1 MNDLTLKYLAFVV
14 AASILIWGVLELN
27 RRLYRR
33 NKIDPN
39 PPTTWIKLDA
49 ANQDVVEEVSPDEE
63 NDDQEETP
71 ASDIRIRAQQNG
83 HHSESKKTT

>member
-14 AASILIWGVLELN
+14 AASILIWGVLELT

-33 NKIDPN
+33 DKIDPN
-39 PPTTWIKLDA
+39 PPTDWIKLDA
-49 ANQDVVEEVSPDEE
+49 VNRDVVEDVPPDEE
-63 NDDQEETP
+63 NDDQEEMP
-71 ASDIRIRAQQNG
+71 VSDIRTRAQQNG

>member
-1 MNDLTLKYLAFVV
+1 MNDLTWKYLAFVV

-27 RRLYRR
+27 RRLYRH
-33 NKIDPN
+33 KKSDPN

-49 ANQDVVEEVSPDEE
+49 ANQDVVEDVPPDEE
-63 NDDQEETP
+63 NDDQEEPPT
-71 ASDIRIRAQQNG
+71 SDIRIRAQQNG

>member
-33 NKIDPN
+33 DKIDPD
-39 PPTTWIKLDA
+39 PPTAWIKLDA
-49 ANQDVVEEVSPDEE
+49 ANQDVVEEVSPEEE
-63 NDDQEETP
+63 NDDQEEPP

>member
-1 MNDLTLKYLAFVV
+1 MNDLTWKYLAFVV

-33 NKIDPN
+33 KKADPKS
-39 PPTTWIKLDA
+39 TWVKLDSTSP
-49 ANQDVVEEVSPDEE
+49 DVVEDLSQGGDD
-63 NDDQEETP
+63 DDQEEMP

-83 HHSESKKTT
+83 HHSAGSKKIT